1 MILNTQNVKNT
12 LEKWMQDRKIE
23 DWADIDNFDTLELAA
38 HLILDNPE
46 LLRELGMEFREPLST
61 SLGKMILYP
70 HNELNKEDFL
80 LTLYGDVIVEVEE
93 YLMDVFKQLKEEMSV
108 DETASHYVDE
118 EWMLDSYHRAE
129 DMRLT
134 R

>member
-12 LEKWMQDRKIE
+12 LGKWMQDRKIE

-46 LLRELGMEFREPLST
+46 LLRELGMEFKEPLSK

-93 YLMDVFKQLKEEMSV
+93 YLMDVFNQLKEEMSV
-108 DETASHYVDE
+108 DEMASHYVDE

>member
-12 LEKWMQDRKIE
+12 LGKWMQDRNIE
-23 DWADIDNFDTLELAA
+23 DWADIDNWDTLELTA

-46 LLRELGMEFREPLST
+46 LLRELGMEFRAPLSK
-61 SLGKMILYP
+61 SLGKMVLYP
-70 HNELNKEDFL
+70 NDELNKEDFL

-93 YLMDVFKQLKEEMSV
+93 YLMDVFNQLKEDMAV
-108 DETASHYVDE
+108 DEMASQYNDE
-118 EWMLDSYHRAE
+118 EWMLDCYHRAE